1 MEEKRLLK
9 RILEGIEEGVLILDG
24 EGKVVYAN
32 SFMERLGREGAL
44 IGKGVSEAFATP
56 LKEVLEGALSAK
68 EARTQELTLQIPQ
81 ELTMRVRFI
90 PFDEGLMCFF
100 RDVTEE
106 KKVEKI
112 KRDFVSNVSHELRT
126 PLANIKGYTE
136 TLLDGAIEDRETA
149 RSFLRII
156 EKHTARMTRLIDDL
170 LILSS
175 LETQEMP
182 ISPSSI
188 DMADVVSSV
197 IQGLKK
203 QAEDKGIEL
212 SLKLSSP
219 SLPVRADKERM
230 EQVLINLIDNAIKY
244 TPEGG
249 KVKVSACQED
259 SKIRVDVEDTGIG
272 IPAKDIPRIFER
284 FYRVDKARSRELG
297 GTGLGLAIVKHIILS
312 HRGKVWVTSEV
323 GKGSRFS
330 FTLPVD
336 DGSCSP

>member
-9 RILEGIEEGVLILDG
+9 RILEEVEEGVLILNK
-24 EGKVVYAN
+24 EGKVLYAN
-32 SFMERLGREGAL
+32 SFVKEILSTESIHGRDVRKVMGENPLLKAIEKAL
-44 IGKGVSEAFATP
+44 TTGNG
-56 LKEVLEGALSAK
+56 L
-68 EARTQELTLQIPQ
+68 TQEITLPTPK
-81 ELTMRVRFI
+81 ERDLRARFI

-106 KKVEKI
+106 KRVERI

-136 TLLDGAIEDRETA
+136 TLLDGALEDRERA
-149 RSFLRII
+149 REFLRVI

-175 LETQEMP
+175 LETHEMP
-182 ISPSSI
+182 VSPSLI
-188 DMADVVSSV
+188 DVVEVISSV
-197 IQGLKK
+197 IHGLKK

-212 SLKLSSP
+212 STRFDAP
-219 SLPVRADKERM
+219 SLPVKADRERM

-249 KVKVSACQED
+249 RVKVMAYYRGSNLH
-259 SKIRVDVEDTGIG
+259 VDVEDTGIG

-312 HRGKVWVTSEV
+312 HNGRVWVESEV

-330 FTLPVD
+330 FVIPAD
-336 DGSCSP
+336 R

>member
-9 RILEGIEEGVLILDG
+9 RILEAVEEGVLILGRKG
-24 EGKVVYAN
+24 EVLYAN
-32 SFMERLGREGAL
+32 TFVKELLSIEGIYDVRKASGDRLLLQA
-44 IGKGVSEAFATP
+44 I
-56 LKEVLEGALSAK
+56 KEALSTGRGLTREITLVEPK
-68 EARTQELTLQIPQ
+68 ERNL
-81 ELTMRVRFI
+81 RVRFI
-90 PFDEGLMCFF
+90 PFDQGLMCFF

-106 KKVEKI
+106 KRVERI

-136 TLLDGAIEDRETA
+136 TLLNGALEDRERA
-149 RSFLRII
+149 KDFLRVI
-156 EKHTARMTRLIDDL
+156 EKHTTRMTRLIDDL

-175 LETQEMP
+175 LETHEMP
-182 ISPSSI
+182 ISPSPV
-188 DMADVVSSV
+188 DMVEVISSV
-197 IQGLKK
+197 VHGLKK

-212 SLKLSSP
+212 SMDFEAP
-219 SLPVRADKERM
+219 SLPVKADRERM

-249 KVKVSACQED
+249 KVRVRAYYRD
-259 SKIRVDVEDTGIG
+259 SHLQVDVEDTGIG
-272 IPAKDIPRIFER
+272 IPAKEIPRIFER

-312 HRGKVWVTSEV
+312 HGGRVWVESKV

-330 FTLPVD
+330 FSIP
-336 DGSCSP
+336 GRSGCSQ

>member
-212 SLKLSSP
+212 SLELSSP

-249 KVKVSACQED
+249 KVKVSARKED